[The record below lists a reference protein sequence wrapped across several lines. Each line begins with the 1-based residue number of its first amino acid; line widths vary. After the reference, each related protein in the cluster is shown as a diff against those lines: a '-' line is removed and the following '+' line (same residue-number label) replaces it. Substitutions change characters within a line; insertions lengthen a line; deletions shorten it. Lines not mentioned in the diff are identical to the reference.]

1 MIQYYF
7 RIVFSIKSSFHKY
20 QRSEIGMDIIVM
32 ILIGF
37 GLLLALIAIIW
48 VISRQQRRQ
57 VEAIE
62 EEPGRRDR
70 REIIPFDEEAAE
82 VLERRIVRCSK
93 CDEEVSPYDEEC
105 PHCNARLSVGIYEC
119 SSCGKE
125 VDPRDKE
132 CPHCGEILLPEPYVC
147 PNCGRPVEK
156 DARRCDN
163 CGARFWSPILL
174 DEASMK
180 KKTGKSEP
188 ESIEPVEEPRRRPQR
203 RRPLR

>member
-1 MIQYYF
+1 
-7 RIVFSIKSSFHKY
+7 
-20 QRSEIGMDIIVM
+20 MDILIM

-37 GLLLALIAIIW
+37 VLLFFVIAIIW
-48 VISRQQRRQ
+48 FISRQQRRQ

-62 EEPGRRDR
+62 EEPRAIGRR
-70 REIIPFDEEAAE
+70 EMIPFDDEAAE

-105 PHCNARLSVGIYEC
+105 PHCGARLSVGIYEC

-147 PNCGRPVEK
+147 PSCGKPVEE
-156 DARRCDN
+156 DARRCDI

-174 DEASMK
+174 DERSLK
-180 KKTGKSEP
+180 KKAVREEP
-188 ESIEPVEEPRRRPQR
+188 EPEPEPERDSPRRPVR
-203 RRPLR
+203 RRSLR